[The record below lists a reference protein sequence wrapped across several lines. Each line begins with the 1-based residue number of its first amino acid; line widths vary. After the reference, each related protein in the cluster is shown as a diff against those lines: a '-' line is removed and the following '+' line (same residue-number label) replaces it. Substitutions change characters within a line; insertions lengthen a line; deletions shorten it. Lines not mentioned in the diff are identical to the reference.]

1 MELPEEWM
9 ASEKGNTWLS
19 DEDGN
24 HMAWFRVN
32 GRFLEVSVTPENNP
46 GFWIRVLP
54 DEDTSEKVAKHIND
68 NLSGWTVVRC
78 HIGGLNIVEGKVA

>member
-32 GRFLEVSVTPENNP
+32 GRFLEVSVTPENSP
-46 GFWIRVLP
+46 GFWVRVLP
-54 DEDTSEKVAKHIND
+54 DEDTTEKIAKHIND

-78 HIGGLNIVEGKVA
+78 QLGGLKIVEGKVA

>member
-1 MELPEEWM
+1 MEIPDEWM

-24 HMAWFRVN
+24 HMAWFRVD
-32 GRFLEVSVTPENNP
+32 GRFLEVSVTPENSP

-54 DEDTSEKVAKHIND
+54 EEDTEEKVAKHIND

-78 HIGGLNIVEGKVA
+78 NIGDLKMVEGKVA